1 MLVYIGADHRG
12 FPLRESLKKYLQEN
26 GYEVVDLGNEKLDP
40 SDDYPDFASKV
51 AKEVSLDPE
60 HSRGIVICGSGVG
73 VDVVANKYP
82 NVRSALAATPDQ
94 AMDSRKDDDTNVLA
108 LAANYLNENEALKI
122 TEVWLQT
129 DFSEEER
136 HRRRLEKIEKIE
148 DSL

>member
-12 FPLRESLKKYLQEN
+12 FPLKESLKKYLQEN
-26 GYEVVDLGNEKLDP
+26 GYEAVDVGNKKLDP
-40 SDDYPDFASKV
+40 KDDYPDFASKV

-94 AMDSRKDDDTNVLA
+94 AMDSRNDDDTNVLA
-108 LAANYLNENEALKI
+108 LAANYLSEDEALKI

-136 HRRRLEKIEKIE
+136 HWRRLGKIEKIE
-148 DSL
+148 DKL